1 MADVN
6 GISSQQNKM
15 GAPSPLNNSIGRYG
29 TIFMVVSTLVAFCV
43 LGVELVNILFFD
55 PYEDEYFLFRSAGIL
70 ADTDISTLTYIM
82 FGSLFVLLMM
92 GLPLAFVTG
101 GLGVVF
107 VYLVGDQIMLNII
120 PSRIFP
126 MMTNSDLAAIPL
138 FIFMASMLERA
149 GLIEEM
155 FDVVYKWMG
164 GLNGGLAAATILA
177 STILA
182 AMVGVIGAAVVTM
195 GIIALPAMLKR
206 NYDPEIALGSIM
218 AGGTLGILI
227 PPSIL
232 AILYAV
238 VAQQSVGELY
248 LGALAPGLLLSGLY
262 IGYVL
267 LRSYLNPDLGRAIP
281 ENERLSLSEKLR
293 LLLKLVAP
301 LSLIVVVLGLLF
313 AGIATPVEA
322 AGIGSFGAIIVAI
335 MHGRF
340 DLIAL
345 REASVTTVKASAMV
359 LWIIFGASI
368 FVGFYILQ
376 GGQAFI
382 NDAILGSG
390 LSPYGILFVM
400 MVLLVILGM
409 FLDWVGILL
418 LAVPIFVPIIKSLTF
433 DGLFGFPAV
442 EGDKVAL
449 WFGVLYLINM
459 QMSFLSPPFGYALFY
474 IKGVAPKEI
483 SMATI
488 FRSSLAFLALQ
499 VVGLVLCILFPAIVT
514 WLPELVYG

>member
-1 MADVN
+1 MSTNAVN
-6 GISSQQNKM
+6 SSPFNPMLSK
-15 GAPSPLNNSIGRYG
+15 LG
-29 TIFMVVSTLVAFCV
+29 TWLMIIATVAFGFMI
-43 LGVELVNILFFD
+43 LVEVINILFYD
-55 PYEDEYFLFRSAGIL
+55 PYGDEYFLFRFAGSLSDVSIGP
-70 ADTDISTLTYIM
+70 LTYLM
-82 FGSLFVLLMM
+82 FGSLLVLLMM

-101 GLGVVF
+101 GLGVLF
-107 VYLVGDQIMLNII
+107 VYLVGDGLMLNII

-155 FDVVYKWMG
+155 FNVVYKWMG
-164 GLNGGLAAATILA
+164 GLSGGLATATIIA

-206 NYDPEIALGSIM
+206 GYDHQIALGSIM

-248 LGALAPGLLLSGLY
+248 LGSVIPGLMLSGMY
-262 IGYVL
+262 IAYVL
-267 LRSYLNPDLGRAIP
+267 IRTWIKPSLGPAVP
-281 ENERLSLSEKLR
+281 MEERVSFTQKL
-293 LLLKLVAP
+293 LLLKDLIAPIFLVM
-301 LSLIVVVLGLLF
+301 LVLGLLF
-313 AGIATPVEA
+313 GGIATPVEA
-322 AGIGSFGAIIVAI
+322 AGIGSFGAMLVAWK
-335 MHGRF
+335 HGAMSVE
-340 DLIAL
+340 AL
-345 REASVTTVKASAMV
+345 KDASVTTAKASAMV
-359 LWIIFGASI
+359 LWIMFGASV

-376 GGQAFI
+376 GGQDFI
-382 NDAILGSG
+382 TSTILGTG
-390 LSPYGILFVM
+390 LSSYGILFLLM
-400 MVLLVILGM
+400 FLLVILGM

-418 LAVPIFVPIIKSLTF
+418 LAVPIFVPIVNQLTF
-433 DGLFGFPAV
+433 DGLFGLPAV
-442 EGDKVAL
+442 PGESVVL
-449 WFGVLYLINM
+449 WFGVLYLVNM

-474 IKGVAPKEI
+474 IRGVCPPEI

-488 FRSSLAFLALQ
+488 FRSSLVFLFLQ
-499 VVGLVLCILFPAIVT
+499 AVGLTICILFPAVIT
-514 WLPELVYG
+514 WLPGLVYG

>member
-1 MADVN
+1 MNTAVTN
-6 GISSQQNKM
+6 TS
-15 GAPSPLNNSIGRYG
+15 NSGQSTSGKFWTWLMILATAG
-29 TIFMVVSTLVAFCV
+29 MVFVFA
-43 LGVELVNILFFD
+43 VELINIAFYD
-55 PYEDEYFLFRSAGIL
+55 PYEEEYFLFRTAGML
-70 ADTDISTLTYIM
+70 EGADIETLTWLM
-82 FGSLFVLLMM
+82 FGTLFVALMM

-107 VYLVGDQIMLNII
+107 IYLVGDQTMLNII

-206 NYDPEIALGSIM
+206 NYNHEIALGSIM

-248 LGALAPGLLLSGLY
+248 LGAIVPGIMLSSMY
-262 IGYVL
+262 MGYVL
-267 LRSYLNPDLGRAIP
+267 IRAWRNPSLAPAIP
-281 ENERLSLSEKLR
+281 DDERISLREKI
-293 LLLKLVAP
+293 LLLRQLIAP
-301 LSLIVVVLGLLF
+301 LFLVFLVLGLLF
-313 AGIATPVEA
+313 GGIATPVEA
-322 AGIGSFGAIIVAI
+322 AGIGSFGAIIVAM
-335 MHGRF
+335 MHKRF
-340 DLIAL
+340 TLKGLQD
-345 REASVTTVKASAMV
+345 ASISTAKASAMV

-376 GGQAFI
+376 GGQTFI
-382 NDAILGSG
+382 TETILGTG
-390 LSPYGILFVM
+390 LSSYGILFLM
-400 MVLLVILGM
+400 MFLLVALGM

-433 DGLFGFPAV
+433 DGLFGLPPV
-442 EGDKVAL
+442 PGDKVAL
-449 WFGVLYLINM
+449 WFGVLYLVNM
-459 QMSFLSPPFGYALFY
+459 QMSFISPPFGYALFY
-474 IKGVAPKEI
+474 LRGVCPPEI

-488 FRSSLAFLALQ
+488 FRSSLIFLALQ
-499 VVGLVLCILFPAIVT
+499 TFGLMLCVLIPGIVT
-514 WLPELVYG
+514 WLPSLVYG

>member
-1 MADVN
+1 MN
-6 GISSQQNKM
+6 
-15 GAPSPLNNSIGRYG
+15 SPAVASPGNERFWTWFLYLTSAA
-29 TIFMVVSTLVAFCV
+29 TLFVV
-43 LGVELVNILFFD
+43 GVELINILFYD
-55 PYEDEYFLFRSAGIL
+55 PYGEDYFLFRTAGSL
-70 ADTDISTLTYIM
+70 AGTEISTLTWIM
-82 FGSLFVLLMM
+82 FGTLLVFLML

-107 VYLVGDQIMLNII
+107 IYLIGDQTMLNII

-164 GLNGGLAAATILA
+164 GLHGGLAAATILA

-206 NYDPEIALGSIM
+206 HYNHEIALGSIM

-248 LGALAPGLLLSGLY
+248 LGAIVPGLLLSGMY
-262 IGYVL
+262 MTYVL
-267 LRSYLNPDLGRAIP
+267 IRAKLKPVLGPAMPR
-281 ENERLSLSEKLR
+281 EERIGLKEKIA
-293 LLLKLVAP
+293 LLKHLAAP
-301 LSLIVVVLGLLF
+301 LILVFLVLGLLF

-322 AGIGSFGAIIVAI
+322 AGIGSFGAILVAA
-335 MHGRF
+335 MHKRF
-340 DLIAL
+340 NVLAL

-382 NDAILGSG
+382 TETLLGTG
-390 LSPYGILFVM
+390 LSAYGILFLM
-400 MVLLVILGM
+400 MILLVILGM

-433 DGLFGFPAV
+433 DGLFGLPGVDA
-442 EGDKVAL
+442 EDVAL
-449 WFGVLYLINM
+449 WFGVLYLVNM
-459 QMSFLSPPFGYALFY
+459 QMSFISPPFGYALFY
-474 IKGVAPKEI
+474 IRGVCPPEI

-488 FRSSLAFLALQ
+488 FRSSLVFLALQ
-499 VVGLVLCILFPAIVT
+499 TVGLLLVLFLPGLAT
-514 WLPELVYG
+514 WLPNLVYGN

>member
-1 MADVN
+1 MTTTAAV
-6 GISSQQNKM
+6 GRGPGP
-15 GAPSPLNNSIGRYG
+15 GARLGNWALFL
-29 TIFMVVSTLVAFCV
+29 T
-43 LGVELVNILFFD
+43 LGVLTALVLVEVVNILFYD
-55 PYEDEYFLFRSAGIL
+55 PYGEEVFLFRSAGVL
-70 ADTDISTLTYIM
+70 GDTDIATLTWIM
-82 FGSLFVLLMM
+82 FGSLLVLLML

-107 VYLVGDQIMLNII
+107 IYLVGDQVMLNII

-164 GLNGGLAAATILA
+164 GLNGGLAAATIVA

-206 NYDPEIALGSIM
+206 HYDPKIALGSIM

-248 LGALAPGLLLSGLY
+248 LGAVLPGLLLSGMY
-262 IGYVL
+262 IAYVL
-267 LRSYLNPDLGRAIP
+267 IRARLNPALGPAMPP
-281 ENERLSLSEKLR
+281 EERIGLVDK
-293 LLLKLVAP
+293 LLLLRRLIAP
-301 LSLIVVVLGLLF
+301 LVLVFLVLGLLF
-313 AGIATPVEA
+313 AGVATPVEA
-322 AGIGSFGAIIVAI
+322 AGIGSFGAILVALL
-335 MHGRF
+335 HRRF
-340 DLIAL
+340 DLTAL

-376 GGQAFI
+376 GGQSFI
-382 NDAILGSG
+382 TETLLGVG
-390 LSPYGILFVM
+390 LSPYGILLLM
-400 MVLLVILGM
+400 MVLLVVLGM

-418 LAVPIFVPIIKSLTF
+418 LAVPIFVPIIKGLSF
-433 DGLFGFPAV
+433 DGLFGLPPV
-442 EGDKVAL
+442 PGEDVAL
-449 WFGVLYLINM
+449 WFGVLYLVNM

-474 IKGVAPKEI
+474 IRGVCPPEI
-483 SMATI
+483 SMGTI
-488 FRSSLAFLALQ
+488 FRSSLVFLALQ
-499 VVGLVLCILFPAIVT
+499 TVGLILCLLFPALSL
-514 WLPELVYG
+514 WLPSLAYG

>member
-1 MADVN
+1 MENTMTQKPAR
-6 GISSQQNKM
+6 ST
-15 GAPSPLNNSIGRYG
+15 GAKLLG
-29 TIFMVVSTLVAFCV
+29 TLGTWLMVATAGALCFVV
-43 LGVELVNILFFD
+43 LIEIINILFYD
-55 PYEDEYFLFRSAGIL
+55 PYGDEYFLFRTAGIL
-70 ADTDISTLTYIM
+70 SDVDIADLTWIM
-82 FGSLFVLLMM
+82 FGSLLVVLLL

-107 VYLVGDQIMLNII
+107 IYLIGDQTMLNII
-120 PSRIFP
+120 PGRIFP
-126 MMTNSDLAAIPL
+126 MMTNPDLAAIPL

-206 NYDPEIALGSIM
+206 KYDPQIALGSIM

-248 LGALAPGLLLSGLY
+248 LGSIVPGLMLSGMY

-267 LRSYLNPDLGRAIP
+267 FRSWKKPEMGPAIAEDERATF
-281 ENERLSLSEKLR
+281 SEKLIMLR
-293 LLLKLVAP
+293 NLIAP
-301 LSLIVVVLGLLF
+301 LALVFLVLGLLF
-313 AGIATPVEA
+313 AGVATPVEA
-322 AGIGSFGAIIVAI
+322 AGIGSFGAIIVA
-335 MHGRF
+335 MLHRRF
-340 DLIAL
+340 SLQAL
-345 REASVTTVKASAMV
+345 RDASVSTAKASAMV

-376 GGQAFI
+376 GGQTFI
-382 NDAILGSG
+382 TDTLLGTG
-390 LSPYGILFVM
+390 LSSYGILFLM

-433 DGLFGFPAV
+433 DGLFGLPPV
-442 EGDKVAL
+442 PGDKVAL
-449 WFGVLYLINM
+449 WFGVLYLVNM
-459 QMSFLSPPFGYALFY
+459 QMSFISPPFGYALFY
-474 IKGVAPKEI
+474 LRGVCPPEI

-488 FRSSLAFLALQ
+488 FKSSLVFLLLQ
-499 VVGLVLCILFPAIVT
+499 TVGLMLCILFPAIVT
-514 WLPELVYG
+514 FLPELVYG

>member
-1 MADVN
+1 M
-6 GISSQQNKM
+6 S
-15 GAPSPLNNSIGRYG
+15 APSVGTPQPNVVGRLG
-29 TIFMVVSTLVAFCV
+29 NWALALAVAALVAV
-43 LGVELVNILFFD
+43 VGVELINIAFYD
-55 PYEDEYFLFRSAGIL
+55 PYGEDYFLFRTAGVLSGTGIE
-70 ADTDISTLTYIM
+70 TLTWIM
-82 FGSLFVLLMM
+82 FGSLLVLLML

-107 VYLVGDQIMLNII
+107 IYLVGDQMMLNII

-138 FIFMASMLERA
+138 FIFMAAMLERA

-164 GLNGGLAAATILA
+164 GLNGGLAAATIVA

-206 NYDPEIALGSIM
+206 HYHPEIALGSIM

-248 LGALAPGLLLSGLY
+248 LGAIVPGLLLSGMY
-262 IGYVL
+262 VAYVL
-267 LRSYLNPDLGRAIP
+267 VRARLNPALGPAMP
-281 ENERLSLSEKLR
+281 KEERIGLVDK
-293 LLLKLVAP
+293 LLLLRRLIAP
-301 LSLIVVVLGLLF
+301 LVLVFLVLGLLF
-313 AGIATPVEA
+313 AGVATPVEA
-322 AGIGSFGAIIVAI
+322 AGIGSFGAIVVATL
-335 MHGRF
+335 HGRF
-340 DLIAL
+340 SLQAL

-376 GGQAFI
+376 GGQSFI
-382 NDAILGSG
+382 TDTLLGTG
-390 LSPYGILFVM
+390 LSPYGILLLM
-400 MVLLVILGM
+400 MVLLVVLGM

-418 LAVPIFVPIIKSLTF
+418 LAVPIFVPIIKGLTF
-433 DGLFGFPAV
+433 DGLFGLPAV
-442 EGDKVAL
+442 PGEDVAL
-449 WFGVLYLINM
+449 WFGVLYLVNM

-474 IKGVAPKEI
+474 IRGVCPPEI

-488 FRSSLAFLALQ
+488 FRSSLVFLALQ
-499 VVGLVLCILFPAIVT
+499 TVGLALCVLIPGLSL
-514 WLPELVYG
+514 WLPTLVYG

>member
-1 MADVN
+1 MTAMA
-6 GISSQQNKM
+6 S
-15 GAPSPLNNSIGRYG
+15 APSLNARFWTWLMYL
-29 TIFMVVSTLVAFCV
+29 TTAAAVFVV
-43 LGVELVNILFFD
+43 GVEIINILFYD
-55 PYEDEYFLFRSAGIL
+55 PWGEEVFLFRSAGML
-70 ADTDISTLTYIM
+70 ADVDIATLTWIM
-82 FGSLFVLLMM
+82 FGSLLVLLMM

-107 VYLVGDQIMLNII
+107 IYLIGDQMMLNII

-138 FIFMASMLERA
+138 FIFMAAMLERA

-195 GIIALPAMLKR
+195 GIIALPAMLR
-206 NYDPEIALGSIM
+206 RHYDQKIALGSIM

-248 LGALAPGLLLSGLY
+248 LGSVLPGLMLSGLY
-262 IGYVL
+262 IAYVL
-267 LRSYLNPDLGRAIP
+267 FRSWKNPKLGPALP
-281 ENERLSLSEKLR
+281 VEERVSMGEKLR
-293 LLLKLVAP
+293 LLSRLAAP
-301 LSLIVVVLGLLF
+301 LVLVFLVLGLLF
-313 AGIATPVEA
+313 GGIATPVEA

-335 MHGRF
+335 MHKRF
-340 DLIAL
+340 DIVAL
-345 REASVTTVKASAMV
+345 KEASVTTVKASAMV

-382 NDAILGSG
+382 TETLLGTG
-390 LSPYGILFVM
+390 LSPYGILFLM
-400 MVLLVILGM
+400 MVLLVVLGM

-418 LAVPIFVPIIKSLTF
+418 LAVPIFIPIIKSLTF
-433 DGLFGFPAV
+433 DGLFGLPGV
-442 EGDKVAL
+442 DSDQVAL
-449 WFGVLYLINM
+449 WFGVLYLVNM

-474 IKGVAPKEI
+474 IRGVCPPEI

-488 FRSSLAFLALQ
+488 FRSALIFLALQ
-499 VVGLVLCILFPAIVT
+499 TLGLFLVLVFPALAT
-514 WLPELVYG
+514 WLPSLVYG

>member
-1 MADVN
+1 MSETAQP
-6 GISSQQNKM
+6 ISGGKVDSWFLFII
-15 GAPSPLNNSIGRYG
+15 AIALA
-29 TIFMVVSTLVAFCV
+29 MVFVV
-43 LGVELVNILFFD
+43 GVEFINILLYD
-55 PYEDEYFLFRSAGIL
+55 PYGDEYFLFRTAGIL
-70 ADTDISTLTYIM
+70 ADVDIGPLTLFM
-82 FGSLFVLLMM
+82 FGSLLVLLML

-107 VYLVGDQIMLNII
+107 IYLVGDAFMLNII

-164 GLNGGLAAATILA
+164 GLNGGLAAATIVA

-206 NYDPEIALGSIM
+206 HYDHQIALGSIM

-248 LGALAPGLLLSGLY
+248 VGAIIPGLLLSSLY
-262 IGYVL
+262 LAYVL
-267 LRSYLNPDLGRAIP
+267 LRCKINPKLGPALP
-281 ENERLSLSEKLR
+281 MEERVNFKEKL
-293 LLLKLVAP
+293 LLLTRLIAP
-301 LSLIVVVLGLLF
+301 LGLVFIVLGLLF
-313 AGIATPVEA
+313 AGITTPVES
-322 AGIGSFGAIIVAI
+322 AGIGSFGAILVAAL
-335 MHGRF
+335 HKRF
-340 DLIAL
+340 DLKAL
-345 REASVTTVKASAMV
+345 RDASVTTVKASAMV

-376 GGQAFI
+376 GGQSFI
-382 NDAILGSG
+382 TETLLGTG
-390 LSPYGILFVM
+390 LSAYGILFLM
-400 MVLLVILGM
+400 MILLVVLGM

-418 LAVPIFVPIIKSLTF
+418 LAVPIFIPIIKSLEF
-433 DGLFGFPAV
+433 PGLFGLPPV
-442 EGDKVAL
+442 PSDDIAL
-449 WFGVLYLINM
+449 WFGVLYLVNM

-474 IKGVAPKEI
+474 IRGVCPPDIKM
-483 SMATI
+483 STI
-488 FRSSLAFLALQ
+488 FKSSLVFLLIQ
-499 VVGLVLCILFPAIVT
+499 TFGLALCILFPPLAT
-514 WLPELVYG
+514 WLPSVIYG

>member
-1 MADVN
+1 METNTAVQA
-6 GISSQQNKM
+6 GVGPGGKKTSSGKIWTWVM
-15 GAPSPLNNSIGRYG
+15 IL
-29 TIFMVVSTLVAFCV
+29 VSLGLTFIVA
-43 LGVELVNILFFD
+43 VEIINILFYD
-55 PYEDEYFLFRSAGIL
+55 PYGDEYFLFRLAGVL
-70 ADTDISTLTYIM
+70 SSYHISTLTWLM
-82 FGSLFVLLMM
+82 FGTLLVFLMA

-107 VYLVGDQIMLNII
+107 VYLVGDQAMLNII

-138 FIFMASMLERA
+138 FIFMAALLERA

-155 FDVVYKWMG
+155 FTVVYKWLG
-164 GLNGGLAAATILA
+164 GLRGGLAAATILA

-195 GIIALPAMLKR
+195 GIIALPSMLKR
-206 NYDPEIALGSIM
+206 NYEPTIALGSIM

-248 LGALAPGLLLSGLY
+248 LGCILPGLLLSSMY

-267 LRSYLNPDLGRAIP
+267 LRCWLKPSLGPAVP
-281 ENERLSLSEKLR
+281 VEERLNFLEKLV
-293 LLLKLVAP
+293 LVK
-301 LSLIVVVLGLLF
+301 SLIAPIILVTLVLGLLF
-313 AGIATPVEA
+313 SGVATPVES
-322 AGIGSFGAIIVAI
+322 AGVGSFGAIGVAI
-335 MHGRF
+335 MHKRF
-340 DLIAL
+340 SLLAL
-345 REASVTTVKASAMV
+345 KEASITTLKASSMV

-382 NDAILGSG
+382 TDLLLSTGMGS
-390 LSPYGILFVM
+390 YGILFLM

-418 LAVPIFVPIIKSLTF
+418 LAVPIFVPIIKTLEF
-433 DGLFGFPAV
+433 GGLFGLP
-442 EGDKVAL
+442 GVAASDVAI
-449 WFGVLYLINM
+449 WFGVLYIVNM

-474 IKGVAPKEI
+474 LRGVTPPEI
-483 SMATI
+483 PMSTI
-488 FRSSLAFLALQ
+488 FKSALVFLVLQ
-499 VVGLVLCILFPAIVT
+499 VVGLGICVFFPAIVS
-514 WLPELVYG
+514 WLPHLVYG